1 MPIHYQQALEQ
12 IRNMGQKARLH
23 QAWLEA
29 LREQAW
35 QLLHELAGEGEYLNT
50 LAERGGRFNPGLRCA
65 LAGAEPLD
73 TAAPLTVSGKPRVL
87 LAADGSQIN
96 PGRHGAVEFI
106 AINVGAVC
114 FRPGEPP
121 REQIHTSLRFGED
134 CTIDR
139 RPMSDADVAI
149 WRDLEERRLLMEL
162 AHPHSQ
168 AGQLVVTLTDGP
180 LQLFGQGQESKFFEE
195 KLKEYLGVLRELAE
209 PRTAAAGY
217 VDKPRSDYLV
227 GLLELALLA
236 RENKLGEAGRERP
249 LWPVRDRD
257 LFARLLGP
265 GERSAVL
272 AMRLPEPN
280 PFTDKLALYCFYL
293 NVGRAGHAQIARVEV
308 PRWVAE
314 EPVLL
319 NLLQEVL
326 VEQSAQL
333 GARPYPYLL
342 HRAHEV
348 AVVHPDEIEEIER
361 MIQAELRRQGVE
373 PENPSNKQWAKEL
386 QGRTRINA

>member
-12 IRNMGQKARLH
+12 IRRMGQKARLR

-50 LAERGGRFNPGLRCA
+50 LVERGARFNPGLRCA
-65 LAGAEPLD
+65 LAGVEPLD
-73 TAAPLTVSGKPRVL
+73 AAVSLTASGQPRVL

-121 REQIHTSLRFGED
+121 SEQIQTSLRFGED
-134 CTIDR
+134 CTVER

-162 AHPHSQ
+162 ARSYSR
-168 AGQLVVTLTDGP
+168 AGQLAVTLTDGP
-180 LQLFGQGQESKFFEE
+180 LQLFGQGQESSFFKE
-195 KLKEYLGVLRELAE
+195 KLQDYLGVLREVASLGAV
-209 PRTAAAGY
+209 AAGY

-257 LFARLLGP
+257 LFTRLLGP

-272 AMRLPEPN
+272 AIRLPEPN
-280 PFTDKLALYCFYL
+280 PFTGELALHCFYL

-308 PRWVAE
+308 PHWVAD
-314 EPVLL
+314 EPDLL

-333 GARPYPYLL
+333 GPRPYPYLL

-373 PENPSNKQWAKEL
+373 PDEPSNKQFIKEL
-386 QGRTRINA
+386 QGRTRING

>member
-12 IRNMGQKARLH
+12 IRRMGQKARLR

-35 QLLHELAGEGEYLNT
+35 QLLHELAGEGVYLNA
-50 LAERGGRFNPGLRCA
+50 LAERGARFNPGLRCA

-73 TAAPLTVSGKPRVL
+73 AAIPSMASGQPRAL

-96 PGRHGAVEFI
+96 PGRHGPVEFI

-134 CTIDR
+134 CTIER

-149 WRDLEERRLLMEL
+149 WRDLEERSLLMEL
-162 AHPHSQ
+162 ARSHTRS
-168 AGQLVVTLTDGP
+168 GQLVVTLTDGP
-180 LQLFGQGQESKFFEE
+180 LQLFGQGQESSFFKE
-195 KLKEYLGVLRELAE
+195 KLQDYLGVLSELASLE
-209 PRTAAAGY
+209 TATAGY

-227 GLLELALLA
+227 GLLELALLE

-257 LFARLLGP
+257 VFARLLGP

-272 AMRLPEPN
+272 ALRLPEPN
-280 PFTDKLALYCFYL
+280 PFTGELALHCFYL
-293 NVGRAGHAQIARVEV
+293 NVGRAGRAQIARVEV

-314 EPVLL
+314 NPALL

-333 GARPYPYLL
+333 GPRPYPYLL

-373 PENPSNKQWAKEL
+373 PDDKSNKQFTKEL
-386 QGRTRINA
+386 QRRTRINE